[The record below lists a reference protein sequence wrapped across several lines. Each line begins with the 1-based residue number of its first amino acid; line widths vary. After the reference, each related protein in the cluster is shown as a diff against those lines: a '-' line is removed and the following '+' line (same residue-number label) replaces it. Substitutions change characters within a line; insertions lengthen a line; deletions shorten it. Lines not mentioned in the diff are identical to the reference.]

1 MSHDAEHRVHIDLAR
16 QRLTLFAGGQVLGRW
31 TVSTASNGPG
41 ERRDSGCTPRG
52 EHRVR
57 LLIGAGCAP
66 NTVFIARRPTGEVYT
81 PALAAAQPDRDWI
94 LTRIIWLTGAQ
105 PGFNRGG
112 DCDTLRRFIYIH
124 GCPDSEPMGR
134 PCSHGCVRMRNVDV
148 IALFDQ
154 LVPGTRVTIDEG
166 PASDA
171 AAG

>member
-1 MSHDAEHRVHIDLAR
+1 MSKAPEHWVHIDLAA
-16 QRLTLFAGGQVLGRW
+16 QRLTLFADQQVLGRW
-31 TVSTASNGPG
+31 PVSTARNGPG

-57 LLIGAGCAP
+57 LLIGDGCAP

-81 PALAAAQPDRDWI
+81 PGLAADQPERDWI
-94 LTRIIWLTGAQ
+94 LTRIIWLTGVQ
-105 PGFNRGG
+105 SGFNRGG

-134 PCSHGCVRMRNVDV
+134 PCSHGCVRMRNTDV
-148 IALFDQ
+148 IELFDR
-154 LVPGTRVTIDEG
+154 LTPGIREMIDEG
-166 PASDA
+166 SSSDA